1 MITTE
6 SVYWKKQL
14 LNTAKWLRSVKLSEC
29 SRDSTYFRVEKEIF
43 FGFYSIRKLFDTYKV
58 SDTTKAATIELT
70 WHRNTVPVN
79 YLNWHK
85 LDECYDLSSEHTE
98 VCDIRYLCNQFI
110 HSYVFLIKIDLR
122 IEGVF
127 VASDRMKN
135 ERVYF
140 VTLSDILHV
149 FRLVAHDYPSTLTLV
164 RDPQTQEFE
173 GCAH

>member
-14 LNTAKWLRSVKLSEC
+14 LNTTKWLHSVKLSEC
-29 SRDSTYFRVEKEIF
+29 SRDSTYFRVEKKIF

-58 SDTTKAATIELT
+58 SDTTKATTIELT
-70 WHRNTVPVN
+70 WHRNTNPVD

-98 VCDIRYLCNQFI
+98 VRDIRYLCNQFI
-110 HSYVFLIKIDLR
+110 HSYVFLIKGECR
-122 IEGVF
+122 FEGIF
-127 VASDRMKN
+127 IASDQVKN

-140 VTLSDILHV
+140 VPLSDILHV
-149 FRLVAHDYPSTLTLV
+149 FRLVASDYPSMLKLV
-164 RDPQTQEFE
+164 RDPRTGEFE
-173 GCAH
+173 GCAY